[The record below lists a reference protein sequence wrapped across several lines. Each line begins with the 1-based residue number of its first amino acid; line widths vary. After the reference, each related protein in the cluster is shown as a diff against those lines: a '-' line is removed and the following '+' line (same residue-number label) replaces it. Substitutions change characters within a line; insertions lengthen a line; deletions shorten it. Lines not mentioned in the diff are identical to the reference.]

1 MDSRANQVS
10 IKRFV
15 WVLVGFIQNKRALH
29 SLLPLLPKRI
39 LIKLLV
45 VRFVTIVTRMIA
57 TVQGLLC
64 NGLRAPVLINGLAP
78 FGIWLVVAIGFAL
91 ASYIST
97 ASTPNTTYPAP
108 SRQNPA
114 SGSSAWA
121 PDGPSAALRE
131 ARPAPWS
138 ADPSA
143 AHRRHPASNPAAPP
157 SASSGRLE
165 VIVAVVRVR
174 HSHLCSY
181 GNHNHNNRSN
191 LRSRNMGLAGRSNRP
206 DWHPCPGPWQ
216 EAAFEEAHSSS
227 NHHTWERR
235 AQGCLTW
242 KGSPRRDSWS
252 PAPTLTKHTCL
263 SYSGCSEGLKTH
275 KPCPNTHTCGSLH
288 YYDSISYI
296 WPSVQVRDA
305 RYWIFFNSFWPIPIY
320 FLLFGNTTKP
330 LLCRNIFN
338 FG

>member
-121 PDGPSAALRE
+121 PDGPSATLRE

-143 AHRRHPASNPAAPP
+143 ACRRRPASNPAAPP
-157 SASSGRLE
+157 SAPCGHLE
-165 VIVAVVRVR
+165 VIVAVVRVVVAASVVMVIITIIIVVIFVAVIWVWRVGVTAPTGTPAPAPGRRR
-174 HSHLCSY
+174 H
-181 GNHNHNNRSN
+181 
-191 LRSRNMGLAGRSNRP
+191 LRRPIVVVIVIPGREEHR
-206 DWHPCPGPWQ
+206 DVYMEHPCFEIAHLGETPGVQLQP
-216 EAAFEEAHSSS
+216 
-227 NHHTWERR
+227 
-235 AQGCLTW
+235 
-242 KGSPRRDSWS
+242 
-252 PAPTLTKHTCL
+252 
-263 SYSGCSEGLKTH
+263 Y
-275 KPCPNTHTCGSLH
+275 PNT
-288 YYDSISYI
+288 
-296 WPSVQVRDA
+296 PA
-305 RYWIFFNSFWPIPIY
+305 
-320 FLLFGNTTKP
+320 
-330 LLCRNIFN
+330 
-338 FG
+338 